1 MTFDRSVTTGN
12 LILKRP
18 CAVGLRNPP
27 KINAKSEAVR
37 HLVAENLQNVCKNLH
52 AKVSG
57 HFALFR
63 NVSYDNN

>member
-1 MTFDRSVTTGN
+1 MTFDRRVTAGN

-18 CAVGLRNPP
+18 CAVGQGNPP
-27 KINAKSEAVR
+27 KINAKSEAVC
-37 HLVAENLQNVCKNLH
+37 HLAAENLQNVCKNLH